1 MPDPAP
7 FLPPPAATALRRLP
21 KCNVHTHLE
30 GSVRPATWWE
40 LAREADLGVAVGP
53 EGAQAMLQVDGTER
67 SLVDYLAKISRTYPV
82 LKNREA
88 LQRTAF
94 EAAEDAARDGVVYFE
109 LRAGPMTHA
118 GPGLPVEEVIERLL
132 EGLRQAEERFGIVA
146 RLIVSALR
154 HHSPE
159 INVELA
165 RAALTYRNDGVVG
178 FDLAGDEAG
187 FPPQLHAE
195 AFAVARQGG
204 LGLTVHAGE
213 AAGAENVTYA
223 VQALGATRIG
233 HGIRSIES
241 ESAVEMLK
249 ARRVLLE
256 ICPTSNVHTGAVAG
270 IARHPV
276 RRLYDRG
283 VPISIGDD
291 DPVTSRTH
299 VSNELT
305 LLKDLFG
312 FTDVEL
318 AGIQRTTLEASFLRE
333 AGVRARLGEVL
344 ASGRGLG
351 CADPPVG

>member
-1 MPDPAP
+1 MSDPAP
-7 FLPPPAATALRRLP
+7 FLPPPADPALQRIP

-40 LAREADLGVAVGP
+40 LARDQGLKLAVSP
-53 EGAQAMLQVDGTER
+53 EGAPALLQVDGTER

-82 LKNREA
+82 LRNREA
-88 LQRTAF
+88 LRRAAF

-132 EGLRQAEERFGIVA
+132 EGLRQAEERCGIVA

-159 INVELA
+159 MNVLLA
-165 RAALTYRNDGVVG
+165 QAALAYVNDGVVG

-213 AAGAENVTYA
+213 AAGAENVAYA

-233 HGIRSIES
+233 HGVRSIES
-241 ESAVEMLK
+241 ESTVEMLE

-256 ICPTSNVHTGAVAG
+256 ICPTSNVHTGAVAA

-291 DPVTSRTH
+291 DPVTSRTS

-305 LLKDLFG
+305 LLKNHFG
-312 FTDVEL
+312 FTEEEL
-318 AGIQRTTLEASFLRE
+318 AGIQRTTLDASFLRE
-333 AGVRARLGEVL
+333 TEVRARLGDILEP
-344 ASGRGLG
+344 GRGFESAG
-351 CADPPVG
+351 QPMR